1 MNFNIS
7 YSENFYFFTSKLTE
21 ENKKSIIKFKNIS
34 IIYESNKA
42 SNHYEE
48 LIKIIKFCKEKK
60 IKDQNFMHHRLQLL
74 HQPFLHKR
82 L

>member
-1 MNFNIS
+1 MNFNTS

-34 IIYESNKA
+34 IIYESNEA
-42 SNHYEE
+42 SNHHED

-60 IKDQNFMHHRLQLL
+60 NKDLL
-74 HQPFLHKR
+74 
-82 L
+82 